1 MEILRKIL
9 HYANPVNLF
18 RKDEGEGRWLYAQ
31 GDVAYEAQSVVLT
44 EEEQAELK
52 AKFAAAKEAEKNQK

>member
-18 RKDEGEGRWLYAQ
+18 RKNEGEGINLRVMHGINKVSMTVFLFCVIYLL
-31 GDVAYEAQSVVLT
+31 VRTLT
-44 EEEQAELK
+44 R
-52 AKFAAAKEAEKNQK
+52 